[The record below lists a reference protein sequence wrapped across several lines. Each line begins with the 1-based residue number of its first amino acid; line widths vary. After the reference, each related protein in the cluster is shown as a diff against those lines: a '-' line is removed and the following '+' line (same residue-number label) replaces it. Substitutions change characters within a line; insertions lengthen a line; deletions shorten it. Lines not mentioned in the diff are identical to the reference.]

1 MNGYTRASA
10 SFAFAL
16 AAAAATAQTPA
27 SPPPVATSRV
37 VYIEV
42 APSEVA
48 RAANALK
55 AYRQA
60 TQKAAGIRHVE
71 VVQQIGRLNFFA
83 VHESWSDG
91 ASLQTHLMSADNRKL
106 RDDLQGALVSPI
118 DDRVLA
124 SITTQPIRAAVTDE
138 AIYVLTHADAA
149 ARREDIPGML
159 QELATGARRENGSVL
174 FDATV
179 QPTRTNHFTIVEV
192 WSDQQAYEAHLTAAN
207 TRKFR
212 EVFAPVS
219 GALYDERIYRRV
231 R

>member
-10 SFAFAL
+10 SLAL
-16 AAAAATAQTPA
+16 VAVAAIAGAQTPPA
-27 SPPPVATSRV
+27 PPLVATSRV

-42 APSEVA
+42 APAEVN

-60 TQKAAGIRHVE
+60 TQKAPGIGHVE

-83 VHESWSDG
+83 VHEIWSDG
-91 ASLQTHLMSADNRKL
+91 ASLQAHLMSADNRKL

-124 SITTQPIRAAVTDE
+124 PITTQPARGAVTDE

-149 ARREDIPGML
+149 ARREEIPGML

-192 WSDQQAYEAHLTAAN
+192 WNDQKAYEAHLTAAN

-212 EVFAPVS
+212 EAFAPVS
-219 GALYDERIYRRV
+219 GALYDERIYRRIK
-231 R
+231 